1 MSRLPVNKSREMPQ
15 VVNRFRRTNKA
26 SQSTQTD
33 KIDFEKLSSEL
44 HEEGK
49 TVAIEVRSGKKLT
62 SFANRGLFS
71 ERPNGSN
78 ECSLENLNL
87 VNNDN
92 NCGVEP
98 QSYIDKETEKKTSF
112 ICKNISEKAKTTC
125 SSSEYKKRCF
135 EQSRQSA
142 SAQAKETIQSFSNT
156 VDAKPI
162 SLLQS
167 WSANRGKSSFVCKKR
182 KSHDT
187 DSVNSSKRICQISE
201 TTQPEISSRVN
212 DTIASAKSQMP
223 SQSPCF
229 LSPDSKI
236 NNSILGCFDTPSD
249 LNNRPC
255 PPNDQASLT
264 SNDQHLIGSQP
275 IREERS
281 DVLHSCRNEDRNS
294 LASNDQYLIG
304 SQPIREERSDVLHS
318 CRNEDRNSLASNDQ
332 HLIGSQPI
340 REERSDVLHSCR
352 NEDRNSLA
360 SNDQYLIGSQ
370 PIREER
376 SDVLHSYRNEDR
388 ISLASNDQHLIGS
401 QPIREERSDVLHS
414 YRNEDRISLASN
426 DQHLIGSQPI
436 REERSD
442 VLHSYRNEDRNSL
455 ASNDQHLIGSQP
467 IREERSDVL
476 HSCRNEDRNSLASN
490 DQYLIG
496 SQPIREER
504 SDVLH
509 SCRNEDRNSLASNDQ
524 HLIGS
529 QPIREERSD
538 VLHSYRNEDRNSLA
552 SNDQHLIGSQPIR
565 EERSDVLHSYRN
577 EDRISLAS
585 NDRHLIGSQ
594 PIREERSDVLHSY
607 RNEDRNSLASND
619 QHLIG
624 SQPIR
629 EERSDVLHSCR
640 NEDRN
645 SLASND
651 QHLIGSQPI
660 REERSDDLH
669 SCRNEDRNSLAS
681 NDQYLI
687 GSQPIREERSD
698 VLHSYRNEVRISL
711 ASNDQH
717 LIGSQPIREERSD
730 VLHSYR
736 NEGRISL
743 TSNDQHSIGSQPIR
757 EERSD
762 VLHNYRNGDRVSI
775 VNRQRCPSVATASV
789 PIPSKNT
796 DKCENYSSLIGAT
809 ATPVTNY
816 DLINLSDRD
825 GIKLTTSIECST
837 EAMAPRKLPMTMRN
851 DSQIERSSVVEA
863 LSFDSAARASVE
875 NAQLKLFSNS
885 TSCADNQKAGR
896 SNHHFDRS
904 VHMKYNQVSYE
915 QTKIRDIRVKK
926 SFSGKQLYAQ
936 KSETIV
942 YTEKQNYFD
951 DERKVE
957 STVEAWDPQSIGK
970 SFILEQKSPNQNQ
983 AFEFFNVQSPFQTPK
998 IQNLNGISLSA
1009 TPKTFSG
1016 FSFASGVLSSSQPKC
1031 NSMNHVFSETPA
1043 HSEIHAEEQTPDV
1056 LKTST
1061 LNGSKTPKKVSFLLR
1076 NEKQNSNTSSDVYYQ
1091 FSSYEKKLLYIL
1103 NFHFF
1108 FIMAQNSDHLRILV
1122 QSQHSRKLTVLD
1134 PELGLVLK
1142 QIRATV
1148 EDPDDL
1154 LKLSHM
1160 LFAAAQTA
1168 SQVGF
1173 FLLPM
1178 MLKPPK
1184 RFQTPVFLSYHH
1196 NIVNQIK
1203 SVTGAQNFTTIRAL
1217 VSCVESE
1224 FFQSKNSRLIIC
1236 IGNKLPSFIEILE
1249 SILENNL
1256 LPKIPNV
1263 KLRSMHRENFSAHR
1277 LQAVLKEKHLVL
1289 VTSQQSRF
1297 RSVRRSKT
1305 F

>member
-1 MSRLPVNKSREMPQ
+1 MPQ

-71 ERPNGSN
+71 ERPNGSD

-92 NCGVEP
+92 SCGVEP

-187 DSVNSSKRICQISE
+187 AFVNCPKRICQISE

-223 SQSPCF
+223 SQSPCV

-236 NNSILGCFDTPSD
+236 NDSILGCFDTPSD
-249 LNNRPC
+249 VNNCPC
-255 PPNDQASLT
+255 PPNEQASLT
-264 SNDQHLIGSQP
+264 SNDQYLIGSQPIREEHSDVLHSYRNEDRISLASNDQYLIGCKPIREERSDVLHNCRNEDGISLASNDQHLIGSQPIRAERSDILHSYRNEDRNSLASNDQHLIGSQPIRAERSDILHSYRNEDGISLASNDQHLIGIQPIKAERSDILHSNRNSLASNDQYLIASKPIREKHSDIFHSDRNEDRISLASNDQYLIGCKP

-281 DVLHSCRNEDRNS
+281 DVLHSCRNEDG
-294 LASNDQYLIG
+294 I
-304 SQPIREERSDVLHS
+304 
-318 CRNEDRNSLASNDQ
+318 SLASNDQ

-352 NEDRNSLA
+352 NED
-360 SNDQYLIGSQ
+360 G
-370 PIREER
+370 
-376 SDVLHSYRNEDR
+376 
-388 ISLASNDQHLIGS
+388 ISLASNDQHLIRS
-401 QPIREERSDVLHS
+401 QPIRAERSD
-414 YRNEDRISLASN
+414 IF
-426 DQHLIGSQPI
+426 
-436 REERSD
+436 
-442 VLHSYRNEDRNSL
+442 HSYRNEDRNSL

-476 HSCRNEDRNSLASN
+476 H
-490 DQYLIG
+490 
-496 SQPIREER
+496 
-504 SDVLH
+504 
-509 SCRNEDRNSLASNDQ
+509 
-524 HLIGS
+524 
-529 QPIREERSD
+529 
-538 VLHSYRNEDRNSLA
+538 
-552 SNDQHLIGSQPIR
+552 
-565 EERSDVLHSYRN
+565 
-577 EDRISLAS
+577 
-585 NDRHLIGSQ
+585 
-594 PIREERSDVLHSY
+594 
-607 RNEDRNSLASND
+607 
-619 QHLIG
+619 
-624 SQPIR
+624 
-629 EERSDVLHSCR
+629 
-640 NEDRN
+640 
-645 SLASND
+645 
-651 QHLIGSQPI
+651 
-660 REERSDDLH
+660 
-669 SCRNEDRNSLAS
+669 
-681 NDQYLI
+681 
-687 GSQPIREERSD
+687 
-698 VLHSYRNEVRISL
+698 
-711 ASNDQH
+711 
-717 LIGSQPIREERSD
+717 
-730 VLHSYR
+730 
-736 NEGRISL
+736 
-743 TSNDQHSIGSQPIR
+743 
-757 EERSD
+757 
-762 VLHNYRNGDRVSI
+762 NYRNGDRVSI
-775 VNRQRCPSVATASV
+775 GNRQRCPSVATASV

-796 DKCENYSSLIGAT
+796 DKSENYSLLTGAT
-809 ATPVTNY
+809 GTPVTNY
-816 DLINLSDRD
+816 DLINVSDR
-825 GIKLTTSIECST
+825 GSIKFTASIECST
-837 EAMAPRKLPMTMRN
+837 EARAPKKLPMIMRN
-851 DSQIERSSVVEA
+851 DSQIERSSIVEA
-863 LSFDSAARASVE
+863 PSFSFDSAARASVE

-885 TSCADNQKAGR
+885 TSCVDNQKVGR

-1043 HSEIHAEEQTPDV
+1043 RSQIYAEEQTPDV

-1108 FIMAQNSDHLRILV
+1108 FIMAQNSDHLRILM
-1122 QSQHSRKLTVLD
+1122 QAQHSRKLTVLD

-1184 RFQTPVFLSYHH
+1184 RFQTLVFLSYHH

-1236 IGNKLPSFIEILE
+1236 IGNKLPSFIEILA

-1305 F
+1305 LQLTVELG